1 MKDNNNELMPAEDNA
16 SQLMSRA
23 DRIKAIKD
31 SIHSE
36 QPELNDENSNE
47 PYADE
52 PMDDW
57 EKMLAER
64 ISRRVQQVKAN
75 KSASILADIIAENT
89 DDKMPR
95 VSEDA
100 FNERE
105 SEPESEFDSDH
116 EITEDSEVISSA
128 SEQSSVSE
136 IPEPENDVKI
146 PNDSHNPD
154 SSNITSEP
162 IEKESPK
169 KKKKTFKERLLGFFP
184 QKQDKLSE
192 RIRKIVFLG
201 SCVAIVVCGSMVLSY
216 YIDTIHTQNVYDD
229 IESVYIDYNS
239 TATEPTEPTEEVEI
253 YTPFSW
259 AEQLL
264 KQNKDLVGYLTI
276 PGSISDPEAQNEI
289 AYPVVQSDDLEKYLH
304 TSFNG
309 EEARAGTLFLDYRN
323 KYDKIVDGKMNEENS
338 DNLIVYGHNMQ
349 DGNMFGKLKNYRN
362 NYSYYSEHPVITF
375 DSNYNHYQYKIFA
388 VFIVDAEDKTDTA
401 FDCWNRID
409 FSGEDDFYDFV
420 NEAKR
425 RTIIMNDVD
434 VKYGD
439 KLLTL
444 STCNTIFGNDGPG
457 RLIVLARMIRE
468 GEDPYE
474 GTQNSWVNN
483 NIKWPSLYYTYNSN
497 EKYDPDAEFIPY
509 GETVPEK
516 TTKTEE

>member
-169 KKKKTFKERLLGFFP
+169 KKKKTFK
-184 QKQDKLSE
+184 
-192 RIRKIVFLG
+192 
-201 SCVAIVVCGSMVLSY
+201 
-216 YIDTIHTQNVYDD
+216 
-229 IESVYIDYNS
+229 
-239 TATEPTEPTEEVEI
+239 
-253 YTPFSW
+253 
-259 AEQLL
+259 LL
-264 KQNKDLVGYLTI
+264 K
-276 PGSISDPEAQNEI
+276 
-289 AYPVVQSDDLEKYLH
+289 
-304 TSFNG
+304 
-309 EEARAGTLFLDYRN
+309 
-323 KYDKIVDGKMNEENS
+323 
-338 DNLIVYGHNMQ
+338 
-349 DGNMFGKLKNYRN
+349 KNRCCCV
-362 NYSYYSEHPVITF
+362 S
-375 DSNYNHYQYKIFA
+375 
-388 VFIVDAEDKTDTA
+388 
-401 FDCWNRID
+401 
-409 FSGEDDFYDFV
+409 
-420 NEAKR
+420 
-425 RTIIMNDVD
+425 
-434 VKYGD
+434 
-439 KLLTL
+439 
-444 STCNTIFGNDGPG
+444 
-457 RLIVLARMIRE
+457 
-468 GEDPYE
+468 
-474 GTQNSWVNN
+474 
-483 NIKWPSLYYTYNSN
+483 
-497 EKYDPDAEFIPY
+497 
-509 GETVPEK
+509 
-516 TTKTEE
+516 